1 MFHVKHLLD
10 KRRRKRYNHMVV
22 KKRGENMAKVISI
35 TNQKGGVGKT
45 TTAIN
50 LSAALAEAN
59 QKILLVDFD
68 PQINA
73 TTGLG
78 VELDDDDKTI
88 FDAIHDK
95 DKTKSIIIE
104 DAIKNLDVL
113 PGSIELSSLESEL
126 LNKANRESALKNVI
140 DTIRDDYDYIIIDCP
155 PAVGILTVNA
165 LVASDACIIPV
176 QCEYFSLEGLN
187 QVLNAIELVRSN
199 MNPNL
204 KIEGLLFT
212 MFDARTRLG
221 QDVVAMVK
229 GNMDVKIFETM
240 IPRNIR
246 LAEAPSNGMSILDYD
261 GSSIGADRYR
271 KLASEILRNSE
282 V

>member
-1 MFHVKHLLD
+1 
-10 KRRRKRYNHMVV
+10 
-22 KKRGENMAKVISI
+22 MAKVIAI

-45 TTAIN
+45 TSAIN

-73 TTGLG
+73 TAGVG
-78 VELDDDDKTI
+78 VELGDDDKTI
-88 FDAIHDK
+88 YDAIHDK
-95 DKTKSIIIE
+95 SKTKDIII
-104 DAIKNLDVL
+104 NDVIQNMDLL
-113 PGSIELSSLESEL
+113 PGAIELSGLETEL
-126 LNKANRESALKNVI
+126 LNKPNRESELKKVI
-140 DTIRDDYDYIIIDCP
+140 EQVKEDYDYVIIDCP

-199 MNPNL
+199 MNPSL

-212 MFDARTRLG
+212 MYDARTRLG
-221 QDVVAMVK
+221 QDVVSVVK
-229 GNMDVKIFETM
+229 NNMKVKVFETM

-246 LAEAPSNGMSILDYD
+246 LAEAPSNGKSILEYD
-261 GSSIGADRYR
+261 SASVGADRYR

>member
-1 MFHVKHLLD
+1 MS
-10 KRRRKRYNHMVV
+10 
-22 KKRGENMAKVISI
+22 KVIAI

-73 TTGLG
+73 TAGVG
-78 VELDDDDKTI
+78 VELSDDDKTI
-88 FDAIHDK
+88 YDAIHDK
-95 DKTKSIIIE
+95 TKTKSIIIN
-104 DAIKNLDVL
+104 DVIQNLDLL
-113 PGSIELSSLESEL
+113 PGAIELSGLETEL
-126 LNKANRESALKNVI
+126 LNRPNRESELKNVI
-140 DTIRDDYDYIIIDCP
+140 EQVKDDYDYVIIDCP

-165 LVASDACIIPV
+165 LVASDACLIPV

-187 QVLNAIELVRSN
+187 QVLNAVELVRSN
-199 MNPNL
+199 MNPSL

-212 MFDARTRLG
+212 MYDARTRLG
-221 QDVVAMVK
+221 QDVVSVVK
-229 GNMDVKIFETM
+229 NNMKVKVFETM
-240 IPRNIR
+240 IPRNVR
-246 LAEAPSNGMSILDYD
+246 LAEPPSNGKSILDYD
-261 GSSIGADRYR
+261 SASVGADRYR

>member
-1 MFHVKHLLD
+1 MS
-10 KRRRKRYNHMVV
+10 
-22 KKRGENMAKVISI
+22 KVISI

-78 VELDDDDKTI
+78 LELDDEDKTI
-88 FDAIHDK
+88 FDAIHDTSQT
-95 DKTKSIIIE
+95 KTIITN
-104 DAIKNLDVL
+104 DVIKNLDII

-126 LNKANRESALKNVI
+126 LNKENRESALKNVI
-140 DTIRDDYDYIIIDCP
+140 DTVKDDYDYIIIDCP

-212 MFDARTRLG
+212 MYDARTRLG
-221 QDVVAMVK
+221 QDVVSMVK

-261 GSSIGADRYR
+261 SSSIGADRYR

>member
-1 MFHVKHLLD
+1 MS
-10 KRRRKRYNHMVV
+10 
-22 KKRGENMAKVISI
+22 KVIAI

-50 LSAALAEAN
+50 LSAALAEAE
-59 QKILLVDFD
+59 QKVLLVDFD

-73 TTGLG
+73 TSGIG
-78 VELDDDDKTI
+78 VEMDDNDKTI
-88 FDAIHDK
+88 HDAIHDK
-95 DKTKSIIIE
+95 SKTRDIVITDVK
-104 DAIKNLDVL
+104 KNLDVL
-113 PGSIELSSLESEL
+113 PGAIELSGLETELLNRPDRESEL
-126 LNKANRESALKNVI
+126 KKVLDNVK
-140 DTIRDDYDYIIIDCP
+140 DDYDFVIIDCP

-199 MNPNL
+199 MNPAL

-221 QDVVAMVK
+221 QDVVSMVK
-229 GNMDVKIFETM
+229 SNMKVKIFETM

-261 GSSIGADRYR
+261 GSSVGADRYR

>member
-1 MFHVKHLLD
+1 MS
-10 KRRRKRYNHMVV
+10 
-22 KKRGENMAKVISI
+22 KVIAI

-45 TTAIN
+45 TSAIN

-73 TTGLG
+73 TAGVG
-78 VELDDDDKTI
+78 VELGDDDKTI
-88 FDAIHDK
+88 YDAIHDK
-95 DKTKSIIIE
+95 TKTKDIIIS
-104 DAIKNLDVL
+104 DVIQNMDLL
-113 PGSIELSSLESEL
+113 PGAIELSGLETEL
-126 LNKANRESALKNVI
+126 LNKPNRESELKKVI
-140 DTIRDDYDYIIIDCP
+140 EQVKEDYDYVIIDCP

-199 MNPNL
+199 MNPSL

-212 MFDARTRLG
+212 MYDARTRLG
-221 QDVVAMVK
+221 QDVVSVVK
-229 GNMDVKIFETM
+229 NNMKVKVFETM

-246 LAEAPSNGMSILDYD
+246 LAEAPSNGKSILDYD
-261 GSSIGADRYR
+261 SASVGADRYR

>member
-1 MFHVKHLLD
+1 MS
-10 KRRRKRYNHMVV
+10 
-22 KKRGENMAKVISI
+22 KVIAI

-73 TTGLG
+73 TAGVG
-78 VELDDDDKTI
+78 VELDDNDKTV

-95 DKTKSIIIE
+95 EKTKDVILTNV
-104 DAIKNLDVL
+104 IKNMDLL
-113 PGSIELSSLESEL
+113 PGSIELSSLETDL
-126 LNKANRESALKNVI
+126 LNRQDREIALKLAI
-140 DTIRDDYDYIIIDCP
+140 DTVKDNYDYVIIDCP
-155 PAVGILTVNA
+155 PAVGVLTVNA

-176 QCEYFSLEGLN
+176 QCEYFSLEGLH
-187 QVLNAIELVRSN
+187 QVLSAIELVRSN
-199 MNPNL
+199 MNPGL

-212 MFDARTRLG
+212 MYDARTRLG
-221 QDVVAMVK
+221 QDVVSMVK
-229 GNMDVKIFETM
+229 NNMKVKIFETM

-246 LAEAPSNGMSILDYD
+246 LAEAPSNGVSILEYD
-261 GSSIGADRYR
+261 SSSVGADRYR
-271 KLASEILRNSE
+271 KLASEILTNSE

>member
-1 MFHVKHLLD
+1 MS
-10 KRRRKRYNHMVV
+10 
-22 KKRGENMAKVISI
+22 KVISI

-88 FDAIHDK
+88 FDAIHDTG
-95 DKTKSIIIE
+95 KTKNIIAN
-104 DAIKNLDVL
+104 DVIKNLDIL

-126 LNKANRESALKNVI
+126 LNKENRESALKNVV
-140 DTIRDDYDYIIIDCP
+140 DSVRDDYDYIVIDCP

-212 MFDARTRLG
+212 MYDARTRLG
-221 QDVVAMVK
+221 QDVVSMVK

-261 GSSIGADRYR
+261 SSSIGADRYR

>member
-1 MFHVKHLLD
+1 
-10 KRRRKRYNHMVV
+10 
-22 KKRGENMAKVISI
+22 MAKIISI

-50 LSAALAEAN
+50 LSASLAEAN

-78 VELDDDDKTI
+78 IEIDDDDKTI
-88 FDAIHDK
+88 IDSIHDNNLIQ
-95 DKTKSIIIE
+95 KTIIKNVR
-104 DAIKNLDVL
+104 DNLDVF
-113 PGSIELSSLESEL
+113 PGSIELSSLETEL
-126 LNKANRESALKNVI
+126 LNKENREAELKKVL
-140 DTIRDDYDYIIIDCP
+140 DKVREEYDYIIIDCP

-176 QCEYFSLEGLN
+176 QCEYFSLEGLK
-187 QVLNAIELVRSN
+187 QVLSAVELIRSG
-199 MNPNL
+199 MNPSL

-212 MFDARTRLG
+212 MFDSRTRLA
-221 QDVVAMVK
+221 QDVVSMIRE
-229 GNMDVKIFETM
+229 NINNVKIFETM

-246 LAEAPSNGMSILDYD
+246 LAEAPSNGVSILEYD
-261 GSSIGADRYR
+261 SSSIGADRYR
-271 KLASEILRNSE
+271 KLAGEILRNE
-282 V
+282 G

>member
-1 MFHVKHLLD
+1 MS
-10 KRRRKRYNHMVV
+10 
-22 KKRGENMAKVISI
+22 KVIAI

-73 TTGLG
+73 TAGVG
-78 VELDDDDKTI
+78 VELSDDDKTI
-88 FDAIHDK
+88 YDAIHDK
-95 DKTKSIIIE
+95 TKTKSIIIN
-104 DAIKNLDVL
+104 DVIQNLDLL
-113 PGSIELSSLESEL
+113 PGAIELSGLETEL
-126 LNKANRESALKNVI
+126 LNKPNRESELKNVI
-140 DTIRDDYDYIIIDCP
+140 EQVKDDYDYVIIDCP

-165 LVASDACIIPV
+165 LVASNACIIPV

-199 MNPNL
+199 MNPSL

-212 MFDARTRLG
+212 MYDARTRLG
-221 QDVVAMVK
+221 QDVVSVVK
-229 GNMDVKIFETM
+229 NNMKVKVFETM

-246 LAEAPSNGMSILDYD
+246 LAEAPSNGKSILDYD
-261 GSSIGADRYR
+261 SASVGADRYR

>member
-1 MFHVKHLLD
+1 
-10 KRRRKRYNHMVV
+10 
-22 KKRGENMAKVISI
+22 MAKVISI

-88 FDAIHDK
+88 FDAIHDVN
-95 DKTKSIIIE
+95 KTKNIITN
-104 DAIKNLDVL
+104 DVIKNLDVL

-126 LNKANRESALKNVI
+126 LNKENRESALKNVI
-140 DTIRDDYDYIIIDCP
+140 DTVRDDYDYIIIDCP
-155 PAVGILTVNA
+155 PAVGVLTVNA

-212 MFDARTRLG
+212 MYDARTRLG
-221 QDVVAMVK
+221 QDVVSMVK

-261 GSSIGADRYR
+261 SSSIGADRYR

>member
-1 MFHVKHLLD
+1 MS
-10 KRRRKRYNHMVV
+10 
-22 KKRGENMAKVISI
+22 KVISI

-78 VELDDDDKTI
+78 VELDDNDKTI
-88 FDAIHDK
+88 FDTIHDPGN
-95 DKTKSIIIE
+95 TKNIISN
-104 DAIKNLDVL
+104 DVIKNLDIL

-126 LNKANRESALKNVI
+126 LNKENRESALKNVI
-140 DTIRDDYDYIIIDCP
+140 DVVKDDYDYIIIDCP

-212 MFDARTRLG
+212 MYDARTRLG
-221 QDVVAMVK
+221 QDVVSMVK

-246 LAEAPSNGMSILDYD
+246 LAEAPSNGKSILDYD
-261 GSSIGADRYR
+261 SASVGADRYR

>member
-1 MFHVKHLLD
+1 MS
-10 KRRRKRYNHMVV
+10 
-22 KKRGENMAKVISI
+22 KVIAI

-73 TTGLG
+73 TAGVG
-78 VELDDDDKTI
+78 VELDDNDKTV
-88 FDAIHDK
+88 FDAIRDK
-95 DKTKSIIIE
+95 EKTKDVILTNV
-104 DAIKNLDVL
+104 IKNMDLL
-113 PGSIELSSLESEL
+113 PGSIELSSLETDL
-126 LNKANRESALKNVI
+126 LNRQDREIALKLAI
-140 DTIRDDYDYIIIDCP
+140 DTVKDNYDYVIIDCP
-155 PAVGILTVNA
+155 PAVGVLTVNA

-176 QCEYFSLEGLN
+176 QCEYFSLEGLH
-187 QVLNAIELVRSN
+187 QVLSAIELVRSN
-199 MNPNL
+199 MNPGL

-212 MFDARTRLG
+212 MYDARTRLG
-221 QDVVAMVK
+221 QDVVSMVK
-229 GNMDVKIFETM
+229 NNMKVKIFETM

-246 LAEAPSNGMSILDYD
+246 LAEAPSNGVSILEYD
-261 GSSIGADRYR
+261 SSSVGADRYR
-271 KLASEILRNSE
+271 KLASEILTNSE

>member
-1 MFHVKHLLD
+1 MS
-10 KRRRKRYNHMVV
+10 
-22 KKRGENMAKVISI
+22 KVIAI

-73 TTGLG
+73 TSGIG
-78 VELDDDDKTI
+78 VELDDNDETV
-88 FDAIHDK
+88 FDAIHNK
-95 DKTKSIIIE
+95 EKIRNIIINNVV
-104 DAIKNLDVL
+104 ANLDLL
-113 PGSIELSSLESEL
+113 PGSIELSSLETEL
-126 LNKANRESALKNVI
+126 VSKQDREMVLKNVI
-140 DTIRDDYDYIIIDCP
+140 DTVKDDYDFIIIDCP

-187 QVLNAIELVRSN
+187 QVLNAIEIVRSN
-199 MNPNL
+199 MNPSL

-212 MFDARTRLG
+212 MFDSRTRLG

-229 GNMDVKIFETM
+229 GKMKVKIFETM

-246 LAEAPSNGMSILDYD
+246 LAEAPSNGKSILDYD
-261 GSSIGADRYR
+261 GASVGADRYR
-271 KLASEILRNSE
+271 KLAGEILKNSE

>member
-1 MFHVKHLLD
+1 MS
-10 KRRRKRYNHMVV
+10 
-22 KKRGENMAKVISI
+22 KVISI

-73 TTGLG
+73 TAGVG
-78 VELDDDDKTI
+78 VELSDDDKTI
-88 FDAIHDK
+88 YDAIHDK
-95 DKTKSIIIE
+95 TKTKSIIIN
-104 DAIKNLDVL
+104 DVIQNLDLL
-113 PGSIELSSLESEL
+113 PGAIELSGLETEL
-126 LNKANRESALKNVI
+126 LNKPNRESELKNVI
-140 DTIRDDYDYIIIDCP
+140 EQVKDDYDYVIIDCP

-165 LVASDACIIPV
+165 LVASDACLIPV

-187 QVLNAIELVRSN
+187 QVLNAVELVRSN
-199 MNPNL
+199 MNPSL

-212 MFDARTRLG
+212 MYDARTRLG
-221 QDVVAMVK
+221 QDVVSVVK
-229 GNMDVKIFETM
+229 NNMKVKVFETM

-246 LAEAPSNGMSILDYD
+246 LAEAPSNGKSILDYD
-261 GSSIGADRYR
+261 SASVGADRYR

>member
-1 MFHVKHLLD
+1 MS
-10 KRRRKRYNHMVV
+10 
-22 KKRGENMAKVISI
+22 KVISI

-78 VELDDDDKTI
+78 VELDDNDKTI
-88 FDAIHDK
+88 FDTIHDPGN
-95 DKTKSIIIE
+95 TKNIISN
-104 DAIKNLDVL
+104 DVIKNLDIL

-126 LNKANRESALKNVI
+126 LNKENRESALKNVI
-140 DTIRDDYDYIIIDCP
+140 DVVKDDYDYIIIDCP

-212 MFDARTRLG
+212 MYDARTRLG
-221 QDVVAMVK
+221 QDVVSMVK

-261 GSSIGADRYR
+261 SSSIGADRYR

>member
-1 MFHVKHLLD
+1 MS
-10 KRRRKRYNHMVV
+10 
-22 KKRGENMAKVISI
+22 KVISI

-78 VELDDDDKTI
+78 VELDDNDKTI
-88 FDAIHDK
+88 FDAIHDPGN
-95 DKTKSIIIE
+95 TKNIISN
-104 DAIKNLDVL
+104 DVIKNLDIL

-126 LNKANRESALKNVI
+126 LNKENRESALKNVI
-140 DTIRDDYDYIIIDCP
+140 DVVKDDYDYIIIDCP

-212 MFDARTRLG
+212 MYDARTRLG
-221 QDVVAMVK
+221 QDVVSMVK

-261 GSSIGADRYR
+261 SSSIGADRYR

>member
-1 MFHVKHLLD
+1 MS
-10 KRRRKRYNHMVV
+10 
-22 KKRGENMAKVISI
+22 KVIAI

-59 QKILLVDFD
+59 QKILMVDFD

-73 TTGLG
+73 TAGFG
-78 VELDDDDKTI
+78 IELDDNEDNI
-88 FDAIHDK
+88 FDAIHNNS
-95 DKTKSIIIE
+95 KTKSIIIN
-104 DAIKNLDVL
+104 DVVKNLDIL
-113 PGSIELSSLESEL
+113 PGSIELSSLETEL
-126 LNKANRESALKNVI
+126 LNKPNRELELKKVI
-140 DTIRDDYDYIIIDCP
+140 DQVKDDYDFVLIDCP

-187 QVLNAIELVRSN
+187 QVLSAIELVRSN
-199 MNPNL
+199 MNPSL

-212 MFDARTRLG
+212 MYDARTRLG
-221 QDVVAMVK
+221 QDVVNVVK
-229 GNMDVKIFETM
+229 NNMKVNVFDTM

-246 LAEAPSNGMSILDYD
+246 LAEAPSNGQSILAYD
-261 GSSIGADRYR
+261 SASVGADRYR
-271 KLASEILRNSE
+271 KLAGEILTNNG